1 MIENNLNKKSD
12 LRNVNFEKSGDNPGG
27 IVQSFPFPGRWYN
40 FQFLPCRKLFFE
52 LFVHLWSQLYHTRKT
67 ELVPVWWQKRKKV
80 NNIIVVVDLLSEC
93 HFISVHVV
101 ALVFKVRFLFCVINN
116 NTVSQIERSEC
127 SRGQHGNKKKIPISS
142 HFSLFKLSL
151 ILSVC
156 YTMGSQSFWS
166 RIVFDT
172 LLRSHDTL

>member
-1 MIENNLNKKSD
+1 MGPSINDVGNFSGFLTPPLPCRQFFSNIRRQFWPIFDPSPLPITDIVYGRYGVMIENNLNKKID

-67 ELVPVWWQKRKKV
+67 ELVPVWWQKRKRV

-93 HFISVHVV
+93 HFISV
-101 ALVFKVRFLFCVINN
+101 L
-116 NTVSQIERSEC
+116 
-127 SRGQHGNKKKIPISS
+127 
-142 HFSLFKLSL
+142 
-151 ILSVC
+151 
-156 YTMGSQSFWS
+156 
-166 RIVFDT
+166 
-172 LLRSHDTL
+172 